1 MLCSSRLKVTFAI
14 YLQHFSPV
22 YRLLVHFENCS
33 PNRFQDCQFEIEMLL
48 SVIFYSYNNGKT
60 RINAAKIEVNS
71 HLPRKKTRFR
81 AIALQN
87 WFVWYPF
94 RYFNNW
100 LLMLPERFSDRCRD
114 LYGCQLFPLIP
125 KRIQSIENIN
135 ETKSSLRRCYTL
147 PDSPLLS
154 VRLYYVGNNISNI
167 ISLENGFSVKV
178 IA

>member
-1 MLCSSRLKVTFAI
+1 MLYICNIFLPSIVCSFILKIAHRIGFRIAS
-14 YLQHFSPV
+14 LRSK
-22 YRLLVHFENCS
+22 CS
-33 PNRFQDCQFEIEMLL
+33 CLW
-48 SVIFYSYNNGKT
+48 YSIPITMEKQESMQQRSKSI
-60 RINAAKIEVNS
+60 RIC
-71 HLPRKKTRFR
+71 LGKKTRFR

-135 ETKSSLRRCYTL
+135 ETKSSLRRCCTL
-147 PDSPLLS
+147 HDSPLLS

-167 ISLENGFSVKV
+167 ISLENGFSVKK